1 MAMRWLLAAVAA
13 FGCTT
18 VVPLA
23 LGQNPVSADPSA
35 RVKSSCEG
43 GRDFPAPLYQKWIAV
58 YTQANPNIS
67 IKYQDIGSGEGSQLF
82 LGQKVDFRRQRRSPK
97 ATRKSPRQKPG

>member
-1 MAMRWLLAAVAA
+1 MMAMRWLLAAVAA

-35 RVKSSCEG
+35 KGQVELRG
-43 GRDFPAPLYQKWIAV
+43 AGATFPAPLYQKWIAV
-58 YTQANPNIS
+58 YTKANPNIS
-67 IKYQDIGSGEGSQLF
+67 IEYQDIGSGEGSQAVS
-82 LGQKVDFRRQRRSPK
+82 G
-97 ATRKSPRQKPG
+97 RKSISAPATQP

>member
-18 VVPLA
+18 VVPSA

-35 RVKSSCEG
+35 KGQVELRG
-43 GRDFPAPLYQKWIAV
+43 AGATFPAPLYQKWIAV
-58 YTQANPNIS
+58 YQANPNIS
-67 IKYQDIGSGEGSQLF
+67 IKYQDISGGEGSQLF
-82 LGQKVDFRRQRRSPK
+82 LEQKVDFGASD
-97 ATRKSPRQKPG
+97 AA